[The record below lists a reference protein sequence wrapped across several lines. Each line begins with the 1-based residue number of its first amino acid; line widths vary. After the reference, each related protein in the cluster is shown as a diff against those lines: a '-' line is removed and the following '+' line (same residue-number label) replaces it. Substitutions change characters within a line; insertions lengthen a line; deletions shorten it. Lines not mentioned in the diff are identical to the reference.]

1 MSNSSVPLSRNDHPV
16 FPAAARPGDLPEA
29 VECAVAAFT
38 RFAVFGPPW
47 DSDAGVLPSM
57 LLALPEVSVR
67 IARDSGSGSIVGV
80 AVWVPSR
87 IRLSGASVRAAFLAP
102 LAVRPEWQGRGVG
115 ALLMRDGIA
124 LMRQQAVRM
133 LYLLGHADYYR
144 RFGFSGECFGRHA
157 LSIPMPPPIVE
168 DLGAYVFRPLAAG
181 DEPACR
187 AWWSRLS
194 GDVDGA
200 CEPEDG
206 LLPWF
211 SKTRGIVSC
220 VLERDGLPVAHAR
233 FNARPESCAANGI
246 LRFLA
251 CDAEAA
257 RVLAGRIVAWAG
269 WSGERLVIPL
279 SSRSSAVRALFPRS
293 ALRAEEEWWPPA
305 MVMALAG
312 DGLADVLRR
321 IRGRELPPLMI
332 EWSPL
337 FDL

>member
-1 MSNSSVPLSRNDHPV
+1 MSSSSVPLLRNGQ
-16 FPAAARPGDLPEA
+16 ALILNTARPGDLPEV
-29 VECAVAAFT
+29 VECSVAAFT

-47 DSDAGVLPSM
+47 DSDAGVLPAM
-57 LLALPEVSVR
+57 LLAVPGVIIRV
-67 IARDSGSGSIVGV
+67 ARDAASGAIVGV

-87 IRLSGASVRAAFLAP
+87 IRLSGKSVPAAFLAP
-102 LAVRPEWQGRGVG
+102 LAVRPEWQGQGVG
-115 ALLMRDGIA
+115 ALLMRDGMA
-124 LMRQQAVRM
+124 LMREQAVRL

-168 DLGAYVFRPLAAG
+168 DLAGHVFRPLAAG
-181 DEPACR
+181 DESACT

-194 GDVDGA
+194 GGVDGA
-200 CEPEDG
+200 CEPGDG

-220 VLERDGLPVAHAR
+220 VLERAGLPVAHAR
-233 FNARPESCAANGI
+233 FNARPGSCAANGI

-251 CDAEAA
+251 CDGEAA
-257 RVLAGRIVAWAG
+257 RVLAGRIVAWTG
-269 WSGERLVIPL
+269 WSGDRLGIPL
-279 SSRSSAVRALFPRS
+279 SSRSPAVRALFPS
-293 ALRAEEEWWPPA
+293 GGLQAEEEWWPPA
-305 MVMALAG
+305 MAVALG
-312 DGLADVLRR
+312 DDALEDVLRR
-321 IRGRELPPLMI
+321 IRLRELPPLMI